1 MKQYW
6 IPTLTLAL
14 LTASVGTWAHMTHG
28 QDGAEHHGSM
38 AQGMHAQGMNHQGM
52 NHQGMNHQGMNHKGM
67 MGHPMQMPSMANG
80 PMSGMS
86 HQQMPPM
93 ATDHMKRM
101 STPEMRALQ
110 DEMHSK
116 MQAAKTPEERQA
128 LMTQHREKMRG
139 LMNVPGAP
147 ATR

>member
-1 MKQYW
+1 MAQ
-6 IPTLTLAL
+6 
-14 LTASVGTWAHMTHG
+14 GMQGQGMQGHG
-28 QDGAEHHGSM
+28 MH
-38 AQGMHAQGMNHQGM
+38 AQGMHAQGMSHQGM
-52 NHQGMNHQGMNHKGM
+52 SPQGM
-67 MGHPMQMPSMANG
+67 MGHPMQMPLMAAD
-80 PMSGMS
+80 P
-86 HQQMPPM
+86 
-93 ATDHMKRM
+93 MKRM

>member
-6 IPTLTLAL
+6 IPTLTLTL

-28 QDGAEHHGSM
+28 QDGAKHHGPM
-38 AQGMHAQGMNHQGM
+38 AQGMQGQGMQGHGMQGHGMHAQGMHAQGMHAQGMSHQGM
-52 NHQGMNHQGMNHKGM
+52 SPQGM
-67 MGHPMQMPSMANG
+67 MGHPMQMPLMA
-80 PMSGMS
+80 
-86 HQQMPPM
+86 
-93 ATDHMKRM
+93 ADHMKRM